1 MTGKSTI
8 VLLCLVAGIAGGCA
22 KWYAQDADR
31 ETYRILRQKNEAA
44 LKRPRVF
51 SIEPDPDLKRLFEEA
66 AEKAQSPRAQG
77 PAEAEAGPGA
87 AAAAEVAAAPDAAA
101 APEAAPAPAGEAP
114 SAADNLPPPLPE
126 SPEGAIHLT
135 MADAL
140 RVAVCSSREYQAQ
153 KETAYLAAL
162 TLTFQRYLFRPIP
175 TWTGSLDFS
184 DDNAGADTSER
195 RRAWDYASTVGVSQ
209 QLADGATI
217 VGSIGLTALKYL
229 NKELGDTVDSTLNF
243 TVTQPLWRG
252 AGRKIVQ
259 ENLLQAER
267 NAFYA
272 VRTFARFEQT
282 FAVSIASQYLG
293 VLRQRDVVINEWRN
307 YRSLIESRDRAEWLA
322 KAEALPEFQVDQARQ
337 DELRAYNRWI
347 VALASYENALDSLKI
362 TLGIPLVTEIALDPA
377 ELERLSA
384 EGLQAIAINPEQAVA
399 QAVRLRLDLA
409 NTRDGLE
416 DADRKVVVA
425 EDGLKGDVDLV
436 ASIGYQSLSDSPQ
449 SARLLFNRG
458 NYAIGLDIDMPV
470 DRLSERNALRTAQIS
485 REAAWRARTLLE
497 DNVVLQVR
505 QAVRALD
512 QVRKT
517 YENQKQSVALAERRV
532 ESTELLLQAGRA
544 TQRDVLEAKS
554 ALLDAQNG
562 LVRALVDHTL
572 AGLELQRDVGILVVD
587 EKGQI
592 HGWSL
597 TDDGR

>member
-1 MTGKSTI
+1 MTGKSII

-77 PAEAEAGPGA
+77 P
-87 AAAAEVAAAPDAAA
+87 V
-101 APEAAPAPAGEAP
+101 EAAPAPAGEAP

-126 SPEGAIHLT
+126 PPEGAIRLT

-140 RVAVCSSREYQAQ
+140 RVAVCSSRDYQAQ

-175 TWTGSLDFS
+175 TWTGSLDFA
-184 DDNAGADTSER
+184 DNNEGADTSVR
-195 RRAWDYASTVGVSQ
+195 QRSWDYASTVGISQ

-229 NKELGDTVDSTLNF
+229 NKELGDSVDSTLNF

-267 NAFYA
+267 NALYA
-272 VRTFARFEQT
+272 VRTFARFEQS
-282 FAVSIASQYLG
+282 FAVSIATQYLG
-293 VLRQRDVVINEWRN
+293 VLQQRDVVINEWRN
-307 YRSLIESRDRAEWLA
+307 YGSLIESRDRAEWLA

-347 VALASYENALDSLKI
+347 VALASYENSLDSLKI

-377 ELERLSA
+377 ELDRLSA
-384 EGLQAIAINPEQAVA
+384 EGLQAIPIDPEPAVA

-572 AGLELQRDVGILVVD
+572 AGLEFQRDVGTLVVD